1 MENEPETPVVREET
15 PEPLPKRIRY
25 KIEYRPYKRIADT
38 YGGWDVESIAKVHQE
53 NQAAREALMVED
65 LGRVDIESL
74 CMSIRSRIPS
84 ELSYALTVLGMLSMP
99 GKGDDKGG
107 LGLGHCDDLLD
118 DLVDLIEDETFGENG
133 WKAWAQ
139 ALEGD
144 AAEHGPLASDRLEAG
159 IATHSEMLVSAQVDD
174 LTAMIDADG
183 QDHPSSRRAE
193 LVLLVVGL
201 LRNFSLMADN
211 YSIMT
216 QHGRFVEIMIR
227 VCDVRLTLPTPTE
240 PSKSSNGA
248 VTLKRSEHLRLRE
261 DVLDIFHGLS
271 SNLILTVLPLDAVG
285 LMMELALSHLKG
297 SQTESVSDRLFRG
310 RGELKVLPDRAI
322 LALEVLTQTSCA
334 DQNRRILR
342 QLDGRIVTD
351 AFLTCL
357 KYLAFDAED
366 AKTLA
371 YKPAMVEVQVKLAF
385 CLYNLAFVGSLAVRA
400 RIRETVGVLP
410 VLGTSIHLL
419 SRAPPAH
426 PYALIVRCLSETLE
440 VLNGP
445 DELMGERRQL
455 TFGSQASAR
464 GLKGWNDSQ
473 ETMEQGIL
481 AAYEDRLLIDYLAVG
496 QAAGRLD
503 QTTFG
508 AISRA
513 VWAL

>member
-1 MENEPETPVVREET
+1 
-15 PEPLPKRIRY
+15 LPKRIRY
-25 KIEYRPYKRIADT
+25 KIEYRPHRRIADT
-38 YGGWDVESIAKVHQE
+38 YGGWDIDGISKIHQD
-53 NQAAREALMVED
+53 NRLAREALMVED

-99 GKGDDKGG
+99 GKGEDKGG

-118 DLVDLIEDETFGENG
+118 DLVDLIEEETFGESG
-133 WKAWAQ
+133 WKQWAQ
-139 ALEGD
+139 TLEEDTATNGNV
-144 AAEHGPLASDRLEAG
+144 PPDRLDAG
-159 IATHSEMLVSAQVDD
+159 NATHSEMLVSAQVDD
-174 LTAMIDADG
+174 YAAMINTDG
-183 QDHPSSRRAE
+183 QGQPPSRRAE

-227 VCDVRLTLPTPTE
+227 VCDVRLTLSTSVDN
-240 PSKSSNGA
+240 SKGCNEA
-248 VTLKRSEHLRLRE
+248 VVFKRSDHLRIRE

-271 SNLILTVLPLDAVG
+271 SNLSLTVLPLDAVG
-285 LMMELALSHLKG
+285 LMMELALSHLKV
-297 SQTESVSDRLFRG
+297 SQTDNINDRLFRG
-310 RGELKVLPDRAI
+310 RTELTGLPDRAI

-342 QLDGRIVTD
+342 QLDGRIILD

-400 RIRETVGVLP
+400 QIRETVGVFRSWVP
-410 VLGTSIHLL
+410 VSI
-419 SRAPPAH
+419 
-426 PYALIVRCLSETLE
+426 
-440 VLNGP
+440 
-445 DELMGERRQL
+445 
-455 TFGSQASAR
+455 F
-464 GLKGWNDSQ
+464 
-473 ETMEQGIL
+473 
-481 AAYEDRLLIDYLAVG
+481 
-496 QAAGRLD
+496 
-503 QTTFG
+503 
-508 AISRA
+508 
-513 VWAL
+513 